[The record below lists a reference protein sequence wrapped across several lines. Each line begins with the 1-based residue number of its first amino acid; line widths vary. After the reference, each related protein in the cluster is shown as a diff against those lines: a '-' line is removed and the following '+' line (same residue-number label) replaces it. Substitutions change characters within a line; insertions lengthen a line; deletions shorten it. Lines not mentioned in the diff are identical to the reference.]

1 MITRLPLVMAMALI
15 AASSSSA
22 TGGER
27 EIAPGSSVESVVSFA
42 RRLSPELAASILDAD
57 AASHRVG
64 AAGVQQDPTVTLQA
78 WDVDNKGV
86 GQVWVGAEQTFRL
99 WGKTDLEKG
108 IASADA
114 DSARHQSHAIELDL
128 MARVKAAFAQYNA
141 AHRAVELSKALQQRV
156 DQLAEILR
164 LRYGAS
170 SVNQQELIKAEL
182 ESANAAADVA
192 RREGEE
198 KSAAARLNTLI
209 GRKAQAPL
217 AAPKGFPSLKAKMT
231 LAGVQ
236 DLAKSRNPQLAAT
249 NAQVRSATGTKDLT
263 DLNYYP
269 DITAGANLV
278 QRRNGDTSG
287 MFLLGFKVPLQY
299 EAKDAEQRAAS
310 ASLGAAQ
317 ARNDALRIRIDGE
330 VAEAWF
336 RLEAIR
342 KALKIFEQRQLP
354 PARLSVET
362 AQKGFDAGT
371 TDLPTLLE
379 SERRLRAVELE
390 LLALRVEEQS
400 KYADLERLAGGPL

>member
-1 MITRLPLVMAMALI
+1 
-15 AASSSSA
+15 
-22 TGGER
+22 
-27 EIAPGSSVESVVSFA
+27 
-42 RRLSPELAASILDAD
+42 
-57 AASHRVG
+57 
-64 AAGVQQDPTVTLQA
+64 
-78 WDVDNKGV
+78 
-86 GQVWVGAEQTFRL
+86 
-99 WGKTDLEKG
+99 
-108 IASADA
+108 
-114 DSARHQSHAIELDL
+114 
-128 MARVKAAFAQYNA
+128 VKAAYAQYNA
-141 AHRAVELSKALQQRV
+141 AHRALELSRSLQQRV
-156 DQLAEILR
+156 DQLAEVLR

-182 ESANAAADVA
+182 EAANAAGDVV
-192 RREGEE
+192 RREGEA
-198 KSAAARLNTLI
+198 KSAAARLNALI

-217 AAPKGFPSLKAKMT
+217 ASPKGFPTLKTRMSLAAVQE
-231 LAGVQ
+231 LAR
-236 DLAKSRNPQLAAT
+236 ARNPQLAAT
-249 NAQVRSATGTKDLT
+249 NAQVRSTTGAKELT

-317 ARNDALRIRIDGE
+317 ARNDALGIRIDGE

-362 AQKGFDAGT
+362 ARQGFDAGT

-400 KYADLERLAGGPL
+400 KYADLERLAGGSL